1 MRGQV
6 GMGSMRDQMDMGLM
20 RVLEDRPLTKVPH
33 QMDSAGLSE
42 FSDQSSEQHLDLG
55 MARKFLS
62 MNSGFPRLSLARPCS
77 ILWQVWLRPSS
88 NPS

>member
-1 MRGQV
+1 M

-20 RVLEDRPLTKVPH
+20 MVLEDLPLTKVSVDL
-33 QMDSAGLSE
+33 DSAGLSE

-62 MNSGFPRLSLARPCS
+62 MNSGLTRLSLARPYS